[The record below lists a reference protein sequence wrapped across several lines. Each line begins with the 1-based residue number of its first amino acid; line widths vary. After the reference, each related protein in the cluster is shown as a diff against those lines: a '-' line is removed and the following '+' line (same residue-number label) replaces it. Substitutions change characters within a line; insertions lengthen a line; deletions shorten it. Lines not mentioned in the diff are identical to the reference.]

1 MEPDLPRPKPKRK
14 IPTLVAVAI
23 LERAVMDVLIDVAQR
38 DPDLNFVSLRYMV
51 RETGLGGEL
60 IRAILR
66 QLRDAGLAIY
76 SAGLWG
82 EDGRPAGA
90 GYAASP
96 KALLQRAELTK
107 KPWKERT

>member
-1 MEPDLPRPKPKRK
+1 MEPDFPRPKPKRK

-23 LERAVMDVLIDVAQR
+23 LERAVMDVLVDLP
-38 DPDLNFVSLRYMV
+38 PDHFVPFRV
-51 RETGLGGEL
+51 IAAETGLGEEL
-60 IRAILR
+60 VRAILR
-66 QLRDAGLAIY
+66 QLRAAGLAIY

-82 EDGRPAGA
+82 EDGFPAGA

-96 KALLQRAELTK
+96 TALRQRAELTK